1 MTWLLLVSAHLIGL
15 VGYTLLIR
23 KSTFG
28 RLNKLLM
35 SALMQT
41 AVFIPSLIFLVTGQ
55 VSFDHTASQWMFLIL
70 GGFMV
75 AGLMVTNVWAL
86 THLDASVFTI
96 LYNLRLLV
104 VTILGYVLLGE
115 TPPMLQIVGG
125 LVILASIILLNLHK
139 ENKWRSAPVLIGI
152 FTMLWFSF
160 HAVLEKYNLQ
170 QIPIESYLF
179 IFSAIGTVMIWIL
192 VLLQRVNVRSE
203 LLHIRD
209 RKIYG
214 LLITRAVSAYGYVY
228 ALKFG
233 SLAVTNYVSGMSVTL
248 IVLFGIYL
256 LGEKEH
262 LRQKIA
268 SVAVACLGL
277 TLILASKL

>member
-1 MTWLLLVSAHLIGL
+1 MLVITHLTGL

-28 RLNKLLM
+28 SLNKLLM

-41 AVFIPSLIFLVTGQ
+41 AVFVPSLIFLSTGR
-55 VSFDHTASQWMFLIL
+55 VSFNYTVIQWLFLIL
-70 GGFMV
+70 GGFML

-104 VTILGYVLLGE
+104 VTILAYMFLGE
-115 TPPMLQIVGG
+115 SPPTLQIVGG
-125 LVILASIILLNLHK
+125 LIILVSIIFLNLHK
-139 ENKWRSAPVLIGI
+139 GSKWKSRPMLIGL
-152 FTMLWFSF
+152 FAMLWFSF

-179 IFSAIGTVMIWIL
+179 IFSAIGTVMIWALIL
-192 VLLQRVNVRSE
+192 VKKINFTKE
-203 LLHIRD
+203 IAHIRD
-209 RKIYG
+209 KKIYG
-214 LLITRAVSAYGYVY
+214 LLIARVISAYGYVY

-233 SLAVTNYVSGMSVTL
+233 SLAVTNYVSGMSVAL
-248 IVLFGIYL
+248 IVLFGIYIL
-256 LGEKEH
+256 NEREYIK
-262 LRQKIA
+262 QKLI
-268 SVAVACLGL
+268 SVLVACLGL
-277 TLILASKL
+277 TLILFSKL

>member
-1 MTWLLLVSAHLIGL
+1 MVWLLLVATHLIGL

-28 RLNKLLM
+28 KLNKLLM

-41 AVFIPSLIFLVTGQ
+41 AVFIPSTIFLFTGQ
-55 VSFDHTASQWMFLIL
+55 VSFEYTVVQWLFLIL

-75 AGLMVTNVWAL
+75 AGLMMTNVWAL

-96 LYNLRLLV
+96 LYNLRLVV
-104 VTILGYVLLGE
+104 VTLLAYLLLGE
-115 TPPMLQIVGG
+115 SPPPLQIVGG
-125 LVILASIILLNLHK
+125 LIILASIILLNLHK
-139 ENKWRSAPVLIGI
+139 ENKWRSTPILIGL

-179 IFSAIGTVMIWIL
+179 IFSGIGTVMIWAL
-192 VLLQRVNVRSE
+192 VLFQKINIKRE
-203 LLHIRD
+203 MAHIRD
-209 RKIYG
+209 KKIYG
-214 LLITRAVSAYGYVY
+214 LLVARAISAYGYVY
-228 ALKFG
+228 ALKVG
-233 SLAVTNYVSGMSVTL
+233 SLAATNYVSGMSVTL

-256 LGEKEH
+256 LGEKEY
-262 LRQKIA
+262 LKQKLI
-268 SVAVACLGL
+268 SVAIACLGL
-277 TLILASKL
+277 TLVLISKL